1 MKYMYYNFKIIRS
14 SDNDTDYKLS
24 QATSFDT
31 GKVYAINLFKFK
43 D

>member
-1 MKYMYYNFKIIRS
+1 MKYMHYHFEKIRS

-31 GKVYAINLFKFK
+31 GTSLYN
-43 D
+43 

>member
-1 MKYMYYNFKIIRS
+1 MIYMHYYFLIIRS

-31 GKVYAINLFKFK
+31 GTVLKI
-43 D
+43 